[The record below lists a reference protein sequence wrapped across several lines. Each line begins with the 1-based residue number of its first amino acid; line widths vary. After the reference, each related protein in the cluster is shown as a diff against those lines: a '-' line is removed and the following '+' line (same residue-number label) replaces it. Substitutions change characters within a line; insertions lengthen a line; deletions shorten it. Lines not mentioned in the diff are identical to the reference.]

1 MMYRPTEPP
10 PIMTP
15 PRLTGPITSI
25 FVDIAVV
32 VLISW
37 AIVSAFATTWP
48 QALVVSWLFHLLRD
62 TIRYS
67 AKPPEDY

>member
-1 MMYRPTEPP
+1 MFPP

-32 VLISW
+32 VLI
-37 AIVSAFATTWP
+37 AGAVVVAFTTTWP

-62 TIRYS
+62 TIRF
-67 AKPPEDY
+67 AGRPDED

>member
-1 MMYRPTEPP
+1 MFPP

-32 VLISW
+32 VLI
-37 AIVSAFATTWP
+37 AGAVVVAFAATWP

-67 AKPPEDY
+67 AKHPEDY